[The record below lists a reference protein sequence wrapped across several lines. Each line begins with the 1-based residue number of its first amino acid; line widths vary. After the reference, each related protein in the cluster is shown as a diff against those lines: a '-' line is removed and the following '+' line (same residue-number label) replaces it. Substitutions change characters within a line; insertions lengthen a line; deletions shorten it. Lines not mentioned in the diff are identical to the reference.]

1 MYIHGTMEKTKNITK
16 MITNIEKFYLEARS
30 RQTGEWIKVWFADDM
45 CRLIDMRA
53 EFIRETD
60 DYDGYR
66 MVIESLEKEEQ

>member
-1 MYIHGTMEKTKNITK
+1 MKTNFE
-16 MITNIEKFYLEARS
+16 NFYLEARS
-30 RQTGEWIKVWFADDM
+30 RQTGEWVNVGYADDM
-45 CRLIDMRA
+45 CSLIDMQA